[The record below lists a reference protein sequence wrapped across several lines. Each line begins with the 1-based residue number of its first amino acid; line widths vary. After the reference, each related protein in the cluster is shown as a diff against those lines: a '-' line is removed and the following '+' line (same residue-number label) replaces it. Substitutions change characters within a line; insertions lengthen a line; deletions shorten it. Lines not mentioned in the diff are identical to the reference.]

1 MAKKRATPAR
11 CVPANKNK
19 KGGPSGRLKRVMA
32 LYRLH
37 LNSGAGYSGNI
48 KKQRGEK
55 KKKKMVGGIKSAA
68 FNGTRPFF
76 FLFLFSLSLS
86 FVSLFL
92 SLHSLRR
99 VSHRVTLQKNLSL
112 IRGYVYIHVQ
122 RNKKKREDRRWIV
135 PTRGRM
141 ARGEIYSER

>member
-1 MAKKRATPAR
+1 ME
-11 CVPANKNK
+11 
-19 KGGPSGRLKRVMA
+19 LA
-32 LYRLH
+32 L
-37 LNSGAGYSGNI
+37 
-48 KKQRGEK
+48 
-55 KKKKMVGGIKSAA
+55 
-68 FNGTRPFF
+68 F

-122 RNKKKREDRRWIV
+122 RNKKKRGGSSLDRAN
-135 PTRGRM
+135 TRENGK
-141 ARGEIYSER
+141 RGNLFRTIELHTGKN